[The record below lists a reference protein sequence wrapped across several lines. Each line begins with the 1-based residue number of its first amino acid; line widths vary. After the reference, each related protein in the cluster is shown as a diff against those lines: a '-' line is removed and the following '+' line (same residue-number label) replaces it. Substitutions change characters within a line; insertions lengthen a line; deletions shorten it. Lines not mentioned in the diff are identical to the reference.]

1 MALGSAPVVT
11 IESPKPDEKISTTTL
26 TVSGT
31 ILDPDNDAS
40 YVEITVGTIKKTQY
54 VTNSFEQDFDIGSF
68 EAKKCTV
75 TVVAYDKNKNTSQ
88 ATVSFTL
95 TKIPQLTIDYVY
107 GMTESS
113 TGDEYIIFEG
123 TLIDDNTNTFYMWV
137 IGPSG
142 ENANDYFADSWYV
155 YDPTTDTIVFF
166 GFQLDLNFP
175 YPIGDYTFYMCV
187 EDDDGNES
195 DYWSIE
201 LNYDGSQWSYEG
213 EPIDWY

>member
-40 YVEITVGTIKKTQY
+40 YVEITVGTIKKTQN
-54 VTNSFEQDFDIGSF
+54 VTNSFEQDFDISSF
-68 EAKKCTV
+68 EAKKYTV
-75 TVVAYDKNKNTSQ
+75 TVVAHDKNKNMGQ
-88 ATVSFTL
+88 ATVSFTI

-107 GMTESS
+107 GWTYSS
-113 TGDEYIIFEG
+113 TGDKYIIFEG
-123 TLIDDNTNTFYMWV
+123 NLIDDNTTYFYMWV
-137 IGPSG
+137 TGPSN

-175 YPIGDYTFYMCV
+175 YPIGDYTFYMYV

-195 DYWSIE
+195 DCWSIE
-201 LNYDGSQWSYEG
+201 LNYDGSQWNYEG
-213 EPIDWY
+213 EPIEWY